1 VADLERR
8 DLDEAY
14 RRVATGEWSVV
25 LVGDA
30 ATVVPALDGRVSG
43 PVSTVAL

>member
-1 VADLERR
+1 
-8 DLDEAY
+8 
-14 RRVATGEWSVV
+14 VV

-30 ATVVPALDGRVSG
+30 GTVVPALDGRVAE

>member
-1 VADLERR
+1 
-8 DLDEAY
+8 
-14 RRVATGEWSVV
+14 V

-30 ATVVPALDGRVSG
+30 ATVVPALEGRVEG